1 LSLPCHL
8 NVFKDHQAFSH
19 FSLKANFFFFSCPH
33 STFFN
38 VVEKFQNLGGP
49 FTEQGLN
56 VSQEKEKCNGL
67 FEMNSFLRHFPLNQC
82 WQTLLGAKP
91 LVDTFTNL
99 CDDGHRQNGDMVNRS
114 CRYKRFKHFFK

>member
-1 LSLPCHL
+1 M
-8 NVFKDHQAFSH
+8 
-19 FSLKANFFFFSCPH
+19 
-33 STFFN
+33 STLYFFN

-67 FEMNSFLRHFPLNQC
+67 FEMRHFPLNQC

-114 CRYKRFKHFFK
+114 CRYKRFKHFFKQALLKPGKKILVN